1 MTAALNFKKRYL
13 KRTELVNGD
22 PHVYILFVF
31 LSEQQPRIVAD
42 TSVSPFAR
50 VLNICRGHKYC
61 VRDTKNVSDF
71 VQKHFVSATNV
82 SQFVQPKKH
91 HGQQCVRKNVSSFT
105 SAFINT
111 RRNNEA
117 SASNYE
123 RRQIFGLK
131 SLSTQRTR

>member
-50 VLNICRGHKYC
+50 VLNILPRTQILCPGHKKC
-61 VRDTKNVSDF
+61 FRFCSETFLCPQQMFPSLCSPRNIMGNNVSAKMCPRLP
-71 VQKHFVSATNV
+71 V
-82 SQFVQPKKH
+82 P
-91 HGQQCVRKNVSSFT
+91 
-105 SAFINT
+105 
-111 RRNNEA
+111 
-117 SASNYE
+117 
-123 RRQIFGLK
+123 L
-131 SLSTQRTR
+131 